1 MNTSPVLPPQSIA
14 APELVRRL
22 GQILAG
28 LAAVVAARFLR
39 RPHLMG
45 LTVLLWNRLS
55 RAAQRFGRVM
65 TRPGKQRS
73 PRTGRRVHRTRSA
86 AGLPQGRGW
95 LVRELGYEAVAFGCQ
110 LEALLAEPAMQAALV
125 ARPAAGRILRPLCRM
140 LGVPV
145 SALPPVVVQ
154 VQVVPVPLGL
164 NPTFPTPTFPT
175 PTPAIPPTPISGLAE
190 ARDRRGL
197 DGRKLPDG

>member
-1 MNTSPVLPPQSIA
+1 MNTSPVFPPLSIA

-22 GQILAG
+22 GQILAE

-45 LTVLLWNRLS
+45 LTVLLWSRLS

-65 TRPGKQRS
+65 TRPRKQRS
-73 PRTGRRVHRTRSA
+73 PRTDRRVYRTRSA

-140 LGVPV
+140 LGVPF

-154 VQVVPVPLGL
+154 VLAASVPIAVDPAA
-164 NPTFPTPTFPT
+164 PASITPNCPD
-175 PTPAIPPTPISGLAE
+175 AVNAGALRLAE
-190 ARDRRGL
+190 ARSSRRGL
-197 DGRKLPDG
+197 VGRKLPDG